1 MSAIDAANALLLRLQ
16 DPHVGSPTA
25 RTLSSQPSLV
35 EAMPPANPPAAAAAI
50 GARTAAG
57 PSQEEELE
65 ERELQTMR
73 GDVEQLQQQIRAE
86 EEALAAVEEQCAE
99 EEERL
104 RQQQAE
110 RLSLAARLQ
119 QQQRSDSR
127 QQATCKLL
135 QLQLTITQQLNG
147 VASSLTQVPAA
158 EDRGAAAGALKHREQ
173 EVEALATALRK
184 QQHISH
190 KAHQQLLELST
201 HRGAG
206 AAKGSSRTAE
216 VDALRAALAENETAR
231 LIAEARADE
240 LQAQVEML
248 EEQGLRLRLHKPP
261 PPPLAA
267 GKQARVGGGAGG
279 GGGGG
284 DGGSGGGGG
293 GGGAG
298 AGAPQPT
305 PAATTPAMP
314 SRIIIPS
321 ERPSGE

>member
-16 DPHVGSPTA
+16 DPHVGGPSPP
-25 RTLSSQPSLV
+25 RTLASQPSLA
-35 EAMPPANPPAAAAAI
+35 EAMPPANPPIIVAAT
-50 GARTAAG
+50 GDSVSSG
-57 PSQEEELE
+57 LSPEEDLE
-65 ERELQTMR
+65 ERELQTLR
-73 GDVEQLQQQIRAE
+73 GDVEQLRQQVRAE
-86 EEALAAVEEQCAE
+86 EDALAAVEEQCVE

-158 EDRGAAAGALKHREQ
+158 EDRAGMTGALKHREQ

-201 HRGAG
+201 HRGS
-206 AAKGSSRTAE
+206 AKGSSRTAE

-231 LIAEARADE
+231 LMAEARADE
-240 LQAQVEML
+240 LQSQVELL

-261 PPPLAA
+261 PPAA
-267 GKQARVGGGAGG
+267 GKQTRGGGARGG
-279 GGGGG
+279 SGGGGG
-284 DGGSGGGGG
+284 DGGGGGG

-298 AGAPQPT
+298 AGGPHPT
-305 PAATTPAMP
+305 SAATTPAMP